1 MARFNLPKDTAA
13 CTFEIP
19 KQAQQ
24 TQFAQHNYQD
34 NKGEWTIKKFQ
45 GGQEHT
51 LICKITLKQSTSNMA
66 RKEIGPVSLNF
77 EIPMFNVSKL

>member
-1 MARFNLPKDTAA
+1 MT

-19 KQAQQ
+19 KGVQGQ
-24 TQFAQHNYQD
+24 TAEHKSVENQ
-34 NKGEWTIKKFQ
+34 GEWTIKKFT

-51 LICKITLKQSTSNMA
+51 LIAKITLKTQNTSQA
-66 RKEIGPVSLNF
+66 RKEIGPISLNF